1 MRIIQSVLLFT
12 IAFASLKPSVGQ
24 NTGTIQL
31 VGKLPIT
38 DLPIHDV
45 WGYIDTVTGNQYALL
60 GASNSGLR
68 VIDVTDAT
76 DPQLVGT
83 LSGGGV
89 QAIDV
94 KTWLNYAYVVGE
106 NINAP
111 GRVIDLTD
119 PADPQVV
126 GTFPGAH
133 NIAITED
140 GFMYLAAPGVRIF
153 NLNTDPLNPELVYS
167 DITCDGHDIS
177 IIDDRL
183 FDFSDNCGTRIFDVS
198 DPDTLVSL
206 GAVPS
211 NGMFHHSGW
220 PTEDGDHVFV
230 LDELASPTEKDIT
243 VWDISNVQD
252 PFLVDSFSD
261 PDAYVHNIYVHGDYA
276 FVSYYRAGFRVFD
289 VADPTNISLIAEYD
303 TDSTASGPGYGG
315 NFGLYTFWGTDKIL
329 ASDEENGLYI
339 FSFQVTTGIEDR
351 NSTIKEFSVYPNPV
365 NGNSTLEYSLG
376 RQSKVEIGTY
386 NLQGQLI
393 NSIDEGVMNEGTHRA
408 NLPTADL
415 VQGLYFVRVRTGTT
429 EKTMRMIVAND

>member
-1 MRIIQSVLLFT
+1 MRKLQILLFTVLLFGS
-12 IAFASLKPSVGQ
+12 ISESLGQ
-24 NTGTIQL
+24 NTGSIEL
-31 VGKLPIT
+31 LGKLPIT

-45 WGYIDTVTGNQYALL
+45 WGYTDTATGNQYALL

-89 QAIDV
+89 NAIDV
-94 KTWLNYAYVVGE
+94 KTWQNFAYVVGE
-106 NINAP
+106 SLSVT
-111 GRVIDLTD
+111 GKVIDLSDPTD
-119 PADPQVV
+119 PVQV
-126 GTFPGAH
+126 GTFPGGH
-133 NIAITED
+133 NITISAG
-140 GFMYLAAPGVRIF
+140 GFMYLSAPGVRIF
-153 NLNTDPLNPELVYS
+153 DLNSDPTAPELVYTDNS
-167 DITCDGHDIS
+167 CEGHDIS

-198 DPDTLVSL
+198 QPDTLVGL
-206 GAVPS
+206 GAVPPS
-211 NGMFHHSGW
+211 GMFHHSGW
-220 PTEDGDHVFV
+220 TTEDGNHVFV
-230 LDELASPTEKDIT
+230 CDELASPSENDIT
-243 VWDISNVQD
+243 VWDISDVQN

-261 PDAYVHNIYVHGDYA
+261 PTAYVHNLYVLGDYA

-289 VADPTNISLIAEYD
+289 VSDPTNISLIAEYD

-339 FSFQVTTGIEDR
+339 FSFNVTTGIDEVNAD
-351 NSTIKEFSVYPNPV
+351 NMKLSVYPNPI

-376 RQSKVEIGTY
+376 LQRKVEIGIY

-393 NSIDEGVMNEGTHRA
+393 NSIDEGVMNEGTHRI

-415 VQGLYFVRVRTGTT
+415 VQGLYFVRVRTATT
-429 EKTMRMIVAND
+429 EKTMRMIVANN